1 MRHRPTVEMPRFEVE
16 SHYRTAVGGADELD
30 AEFLDE
36 GNVKSKGG
44 RLSHTKPYLAPAV
57 HVNQSMSHALRIAG
71 TMSATMTAS
80 AASILRFA
88 AMLLATLLLGI
99 PAAWGALALWYQA
112 PGGQLKIAIIALWTA
127 FSLGVIVALWQGRS
141 GAAFLSFGIAFG
153 ILLVWWQQISPSN
166 DRQWADDVAQITH
179 GTLDGSKVTLKNVRN
194 FDWRSNDDYTQ
205 RWETRVYDLDR
216 LSSVDMIMS
225 YWDGWAIAHMLISF
239 GFDDGQHV
247 AFSVEVRRQKNRT
260 YSEIGGFF
268 KRDGLSIIAADER
281 DVIRVRTNIRAEDDY
296 LYRIRMPL
304 DAMRSLFLGYVQQAD
319 SLLTTPRFYNTIT
332 VNCTTLV
339 YHMMQRIVGYLPWSY
354 RLLFTGYLPAYVY
367 RVGGLDQR
375 FTLEELRALGR
386 ITDRARQSDRSSTFS
401 EDIRR
406 GIPAL
411 DPRELPPAVD

>member
-1 MRHRPTVEMPRFEVE
+1 MPRFEVE
-16 SHYRTAVGGADELD
+16 SHYRTAVGGTDELD
-30 AEFLDE
+30 AKLLDE
-36 GNVKSKGG
+36 GDVKSKGV
-44 RLSHTKPYLAPAV
+44 RLSHMKPYLAPAV
-57 HVNQSMSHALRIAG
+57 HVNQSVSHASRVAG

-88 AMLLATLLLGI
+88 ALLLATLLLGM

-112 PGGQLKIAIIALWTA
+112 PGGQLKIGIIALWTA

-141 GAAFLSFGIAFG
+141 GAAFLSFAIAFG
-153 ILLVWWQQISPSN
+153 ILLVWWQQIAPSN

-216 LSSVDMIMS
+216 ISSVDMIMS

-247 AFSVEVRRQKNRT
+247 AFSVEVRRQKNKT

-304 DAMRSLFLGYVQQAD
+304 TAMRSLFLGYVEQAD
-319 SLLTTPRFYNTIT
+319 NLLETPRFYNTIT

-375 FTLEELRALGR
+375 FTLEELRTLGR

-401 EDIRR
+401 EDIRK
-406 GIPAL
+406 GIPAI
-411 DPRELPPAVD
+411 DPSELPPAAD